1 MRTAPAGLLWLVASS
16 VLSVA
21 ILDEAAAQ
29 RTFRSGVDMVMLGAT
44 VFDRKGNH
52 LTDLGAGD
60 FEVYEDG
67 QKQAVQ
73 VFVPCDA
80 QAGGAQAGGARPASP
95 VDLHLGALLDISGSM
110 DRDLQFARQAAIRF
124 LGSRPEARDFTL
136 VQVESRVRVSQFSQA
151 EFGRM
156 VEQIRIGSAEGETAL
171 WDAVGVYL
179 DMAARQVGRK
189 VLLLYTDGGDNASS
203 LTFRDLQDLL
213 KASDVTVE
221 AIGLMQHQRPDS
233 VAELRQRLQA
243 LAELTGGQAFFP
255 VSAADLDRA
264 YVQVAAEIDAQY
276 TLGYQSSRP
285 QADGTWRK
293 VEIKVTRPGLT
304 GIRVRARRGY
314 FAPMR
319 PAGRLPGA

>member
-1 MRTAPAGLLWLVASS
+1 MRTAPAGVLWLLASS
-16 VLSVA
+16 VLSA
-21 ILDEAAAQ
+21 AALDGAAAQ
-29 RTFRSGVDMVMLGAT
+29 RTFRSGVDMVMVGAT

-73 VFVPCDA
+73 VFFPCDA
-80 QAGGAQAGGARPASP
+80 QTGGERPASP

-110 DRDLQFARQAAIRF
+110 DRDLQFARRAAIAF

-179 DMAARQVGRK
+179 DTAARQAGRK

-221 AIGLMQHQRPDS
+221 AIGLMQHQRQDS

-243 LAELTGGQAFFP
+243 LAEMTGGQAFFP
-255 VSAADLDRA
+255 LSAADLDKA
-264 YVQVAAEIDAQY
+264 YAQVAAEIDAQY
-276 TLGYQSSRP
+276 TLGYQSSHA
-285 QADGTWRK
+285 QTDGKWRK

-304 GIRVRARRGY
+304 GIKVRARQGY

-319 PAGRLPGA
+319 PAGRLPGV